1 MGGQI
6 RFGPD
11 VTWVDAIDFSFDESL
26 KDHFI
31 NSIHNYWP
39 EMDPDK
45 LQPDYVGI
53 RPKLQNS
60 NEKMKD
66 FSILGPQDHGVDGLI
81 NLQGIESP
89 GVTSCLAIGQYIAEL
104 V

>member
-1 MGGQI
+1 
-6 RFGPD
+6 
-11 VTWVDAIDFSFDESL
+11 
-26 KDHFI
+26 
-31 NSIHNYWP
+31 
-39 EMDPDK
+39 MDPDK

-66 FSILGPQDHGVDGLI
+66 FSILGAQDHGVDGLI

-89 GVTSCLAIGQYIAEL
+89 GVTSCREIGQYVAEL